1 MGSYTSNGTKRQED
15 FHVCSI
21 TPLCDCSSLAFE
33 ARQTKLL
40 VSDTIAR
47 NQATI
52 LPIAGPL
59 VGPQIQAHSTL
70 RLSCPSY

>member
-1 MGSYTSNGTKRQED
+1 MSAVSPR
-15 FHVCSI
+15 SAI
-21 TPLCDCSSLAFE
+21 ARSLAFE

-40 VSDTIAR
+40 VSATIAR